1 MCWAQQKEKGGCRAK
16 EKALRGAASCS
27 LMAFLNGVGKSE
39 EKGMERKGR
48 KSLVGGLP
56 LCAAVCLISVFLMAI

>member
-27 LMAFLNGVGKSE
+27 LMAFLNGVGKS
-39 EKGMERKGR
+39 KGKERKWKG
-48 KSLVGGLP
+48 KEGKVW
-56 LCAAVCLISVFLMAI
+56 